1 MTPAALPFFALLI
14 AESPAKHQHVPPRL
28 EPTERRHA
36 EMGIHDLEAFER
48 REVMKNR
55 DTHFVHADGDM
66 TPELLMQVRVCR
78 CARAYPT
85 MQNGYIPTASS
96 CRVRERQVFGRAHV
110 RDSARM
116 QKYPLL
122 EEIIQQ
128 TRDPVIPVDLIIAKY
143 PALWQ
148 QFKEDPPVWRWFQT
162 HLPQYTIDRVEG
174 GKAASSIS
182 PPFPAPDPVLQF
194 LLECEHHLNKV
205 KGAAN
210 APLTEANAG
219 QWYSRY
225 QVGLRTLSGWE
236 P

>member
-14 AESPAKHQHVPPRL
+14 AESPVKHQHVPPRL
-28 EPTERRHA
+28 VPTERRHA

-66 TPELLMQVRVCR
+66 TPELLMQVRVCS
-78 CARAYPT
+78 ARAHPT
-85 MQNGYIPTASS
+85 MQKGCIPS
-96 CRVRERQVFGRAHV
+96 
-110 RDSARM
+110 DSARM

-128 TRDPVIPVDLIIAKY
+128 TGDPVIPVDLIIAKY

-194 LLECEHHLNKV
+194 LLECEHHLNKA

-225 QVGLRTLSGWE
+225 QVGLRTLTGWQ
-236 P
+236 PPS